1 MGAKYHFALL
11 QKKKERQQKISRL
24 AVYTLH
30 TSMYRVHIFD
40 VCFFTHIEDRLLVG
54 WQKYIFKKKVVNETR
69 FQTLFEKEIQ

>member
-11 QKKKERQQKISRL
+11 QKKERETAENKSFGC
-24 AVYTLH
+24 LH

-54 WQKYIFKKKVVNETR
+54 WQKYLFKKKVVKETR